1 MGNVM
6 MEASQINY
14 RGAKKM
20 SVEQALKETSGD
32 AAAIA
37 ALQIGKANLS
47 VIAPAFSAETAYAIG
62 DIVTYEGAIYR
73 CTTAHEGAWDATD
86 FTATTISGEL
96 ASLNGEV
103 SDLNS
108 TKANQ
113 ITIAPSFSAETAYDP
128 GDLVYYNGLTY
139 RCTNAHEGAW
149 DAQDFAATTIANE
162 LAAVKSGLTNF
173 LKRGYFNIAC
183 QQGENVFNTA
193 AAQLV
198 SGSFP
203 DIASDCIYQIVNHG
217 TSYSPPNVIEV
228 DGSDTIIIT
237 ATAAQN
243 IQVMWVQCSNIPLT
257 N

>member
-1 MGNVM
+1 
-6 MEASQINY
+6 
-14 RGAKKM
+14 M
-20 SVEQALKETSGD
+20 STKNFVSYGD
-32 AAAIA
+32 AETLFTGVGNKIS
-37 ALQIGKANLS
+37 GKQTK
-47 VIAPAFSAETAYAIG
+47 P
-62 DIVTYEGAIYR
+62 
-73 CTTAHEGAWDATD
+73 
-86 FTATTISGEL
+86 TTISYANWLLLTPQQQETGNWLVTGVPGADLSLRVL
-96 ASLNGEV
+96 AL
-103 SDLNS
+103 
-108 TKANQ
+108 
-113 ITIAPSFSAETAYDP
+113 ETNKQDKT
-128 GDLVYYNGLTY
+128 DNNLQT
-139 RCTNAHEGAW
+139 TSKETTGA
-149 DAQDFAATTIANE
+149 INE
-162 LAAVKSGLTNF
+162 LKSGLTNF

-193 AAQLV
+193 NAQLV